1 MTRIIKERIDASEL
15 VAMRKVSADQ
25 TTFSDTNSCNGEAAS
40 ALHEAVSQK
49 KSSSKAVPSPAEK
62 CACTGADG
70 ASSGGKRSRDSDAG
84 EVVEPPPAAPEFKQ
98 GVANRELGARGEDA
112 AVWYLKRRGYEII
125 ARNWTCV
132 AGEADIIALCDE
144 AIVFV
149 EVKTRSSTDMGMPEE
164 AVGEK
169 KRSRYEKIAALF
181 LADYD
186 IVDVQVRFD
195 IISLVV
201 IGSNRALV
209 RHHINAFGVA

>member
-1 MTRIIKERIDASEL
+1 MTRITKERIDASEL
-15 VAMRKVSADQ
+15 VAIRKVSADQ
-25 TTFSDTNSCNGEAAS
+25 TTFSDMSSCNGEATS
-40 ALHEAVSQK
+40 APHEAASQK
-49 KSSSKAVPSPAEK
+49 KSSSKAESSPAEK
-62 CACTGADG
+62 CACIGADG
-70 ASSGGKRSRDSDAG
+70 TPSGRKRPQESDAG
-84 EVVEPPPAAPEFKQ
+84 EVADPSPAASEFKQ
-98 GVANRELGARGEDA
+98 GVANRKLGARGEDA
-112 AVWYLKRRGYEII
+112 AVWYLKRRGYEIV

-132 AGEADIIALCDE
+132 AGEADIVALCDE
-144 AIVFV
+144 AIVFI

-164 AVGEK
+164 AVGKK

-201 IGSNRALV
+201 IAPNRALV